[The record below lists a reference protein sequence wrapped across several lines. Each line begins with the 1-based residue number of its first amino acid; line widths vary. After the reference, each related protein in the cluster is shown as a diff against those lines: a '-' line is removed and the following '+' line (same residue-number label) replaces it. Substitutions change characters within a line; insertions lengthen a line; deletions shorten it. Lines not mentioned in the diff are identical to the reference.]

1 MPARLLSY
9 NVLSALDRV
18 PRKFGA
24 SSGSRHL
31 LGNLIGAV
39 ADEEFDDVEVEA
51 DTILDAVNAFVMGA
65 LPMEVPRKR
74 SAGSATTGDQRHIE
88 RHFRPCSASTHRWS
102 KGFQTIL
109 AWLSR

>member
-51 DTILDAVNAFVMGA
+51 DTILDAAASRIV
-65 LPMEVPRKR
+65 
-74 SAGSATTGDQRHIE
+74 
-88 RHFRPCSASTHRWS
+88 SASTSTSSNSSSATAPIRFPS
-102 KGFQTIL
+102 KCRLPDDAPNLRGTRSNADNTL
-109 AWLSR
+109 